1 MELLFDS
8 KSRISIE
15 NIKAIAKCRDK
26 GLKSCDSQRQTTANS
41 GQTGKKMKLDTP
53 QVSYSG
59 ALIIKDYS
67 RIVFELKIPKK
78 ECVEIINHC
87 REWGKGLTIGV
98 NDGLLYYEKK
108 HPYLKIITDTG
119 DKIAKLKILPQ
130 KK

>member
-1 MELLFDS
+1 
-8 KSRISIE
+8 
-15 NIKAIAKCRDK
+15 K
-26 GLKSCDSQRQTTANS
+26 GLKVVIASAKPPLIVGRLA
-41 GQTGKKMKLDTP
+41 KKMKLDTP

-87 REWGKGLTIGV
+87 REWGKGLTIGA

-108 HPYLKIITDTG
+108 HPETIIHLYSLHSACPLCYGTG
-119 DKIAKLKILPQ
+119 
-130 KK
+130 